1 MKSFKQFMEQMDYR
15 VSVDGLPD
23 MYVKANSPSEV
34 RVNLRKVVKKPE
46 MIQSVER
53 VTRADIK
60 KIFRD
65 KATGKEETEE

>member
-1 MKSFKQFMEQMDYR
+1 MEQMDYR

>member
-1 MKSFKQFMEQMDYR
+1 MEQMDYR

-46 MIQSVER
+46 MIQSVES

>member
-1 MKSFKQFMEQMDYR
+1 MKSFKQFMEETDYR
-15 VSVDGLPD
+15 VSVEGLPD
-23 MYVKANSPSEV
+23 MYVRAKSPSEV
-34 RVNLRKVVKKPE
+34 RVNLRKIVKKPE

-60 KIFRD
+60 KVFRD

>member
-1 MKSFKQFMEQMDYR
+1 MKSFKQFMEEMDYR

-23 MYVKANSPSEV
+23 MYVKAKSPSEV
-34 RVNLRKVVKKPE
+34 RTNLRKIVKKPD

-53 VTRADIK
+53 VTRAEIK
-60 KIFRD
+60 KVFRD

>member
-1 MKSFKQFMEQMDYR
+1 MKSFRQFMEQMDYR

-34 RVNLRKVVKKPE
+34 RMNLRKVVKKPE

>member
-34 RVNLRKVVKKPE
+34 RMNLRKVVKKPE

>member
-1 MKSFKQFMEQMDYR
+1 MKSFKQFMEEMDYR

-34 RVNLRKVVKKPE
+34 RVNLRKIVKKPE

-53 VTRADIK
+53 VTKSEIK
-60 KIFRD
+60 KVFRD
-65 KATGKEETEE
+65 KSTGKEETEE

>member
-1 MKSFKQFMEQMDYR
+1 MKSFKQFMEQTDYR